1 MSARDDY
8 DLNVWS
14 QDNDSL
20 TLTAYEQ
27 AYDTT
32 ANTVQTNTSKYH
44 SITFGV
50 ATQPSLVAY
59 LIEEKNPEKVIKR
72 GLTDYDNWVGFDFLT
87 RDETRHL
94 LLEWLGNLPE
104 YEMEKI

>member
-1 MSARDDY
+1 MSVRDDY

-14 QDNDSL
+14 QDDKSL

-27 AYDTT
+27 AYDP
-32 ANTVQTNTSKYH
+32 ASRTVQTNTSKYY
-44 SITFGV
+44 SITFDL

-59 LIEEKNPEKVIKR
+59 LIEENDPEAVIKS

-87 RDETRHL
+87 RDETRQL

-104 YEMEKI
+104 YEMENV